1 MVETTKKRTLV
12 ELVLRKGNNSE
23 DPKLC
28 IATNNE
34 VAESPVIL
42 SNIRV
47 LRYSGPEF
55 EKSDGSRDFKEDA
68 IRDFAPRKAN
78 AYLIG
83 SSLRN
88 QAVMCSDVHTPIVY
102 FRINEE
108 QANRAPQP
116 KKPYRFRTTDYGN
129 YDDGSA
135 D

>member
-1 MVETTKKRTLV
+1 MVETTKKKTLV
-12 ELVLRKGNNSE
+12 ELVLKDGNNSE

-28 IATNNE
+28 IATNDE
-34 VAESPVIL
+34 IAESPVIL

-47 LRYSGPEF
+47 LSYSGPEF

-83 SSLRN
+83 VSSRN
-88 QAVMCSDVHTPIVY
+88 PVVMCSDVHTPIVY
-102 FRINEE
+102 FRIDEE

-116 KKPYRFRTTDYGN
+116 KKPYRSRTVDSCN
-129 YDDGSA
+129 YYDGEA